1 MTTTYK
7 LIYTSQAKEDICYRD
22 IDEILKKSRKNN
34 DFFDVSG
41 ILIFS
46 DGYFIQL
53 LEAATAE
60 IVRATLARIIK
71 DPRHHTVRII
81 REWTC
86 AERSLK
92 QSSMA
97 FMDHDLQEGSQQF
110 IQKLFSDSM
119 MVQYPTNHEFVNFF
133 KGFDLAATSLR

>member
-1 MTTTYK
+1 MTATYK

-34 DFFDVSG
+34 DFYEVSG

-81 REWTC
+81 REWAC

-97 FMDHDLQEGSQQF
+97 FMDHDLQEKSHQF

-119 MVQYPTNHEFVNFF
+119 MVQYPTNHEFVDFF
-133 KGFDLAATSLR
+133 KGFDPAVTSIR